1 MRVRFF
7 VYLNKRKL
15 FTQMKTLCKV
25 ISMSDDLSQI
35 IENIAQ
41 RARLASLSLSSA
53 STDQK
58 NNALK
63 KIAEGLEMNR
73 KILTEENQKDLDA
86 AEKDGLSP
94 AMIDRLRLTHERIDG
109 MVSGLRKLIELPD
122 PVGEIIDEKDRPN
135 GLKIRKVRTP
145 IGVIGI
151 IYESRPNVTIDCA
164 GLCIKSGNASI
175 LRGGKEAIHSNHALA
190 SIIAE
195 ALKDSDLPND
205 SVQLIPTVEREA
217 LNHLLTL
224 DNFIHCIIPRGG
236 EGLIRFVAENSRIPV
251 IKHYKGVCNLFVE
264 EEADISNAVKIAVSS
279 KCGRPGV
286 CNAIENLI
294 VSEKIAAEFLPLCAE
309 EMISK
314 GCEIKADQTAS
325 EILKDF
331 SIQPATD
338 DDFAEEF
345 LDLRISIKVVSTV
358 DEAISFINKFGSGHS
373 ESILTGNKSKAD
385 QFLKEVDA
393 SSVYWNAST
402 RFTDGFEFGLGAEI
416 GISTDRLH
424 ARGPMGLEELCTYK
438 YNIIGSG
445 QWK

>member
-1 MRVRFF
+1 
-7 VYLNKRKL
+7 
-15 FTQMKTLCKV
+15 
-25 ISMSDDLSQI
+25 MSNELHQI
-35 IENIAQ
+35 IEGLAK
-41 RARLASLSLSSA
+41 RARSASLALAGSS
-53 STDQK
+53 TRQK
-58 NNALK
+58 NEALQY
-63 KIAEGLEMNR
+63 IAEGLESNR
-73 KILTEENQKDLDA
+73 KLLTIENQKDLDA
-86 AEKDGLSP
+86 AQENGLSE

-109 MVSGLRKLIELPD
+109 MAKGLRELIELPD
-122 PVGEIIDEKDRPN
+122 PVGALIEEKERPN
-135 GLKIRKVRTP
+135 GLKIKKMRTP

-175 LRGGKEAIHSNHALA
+175 LRGGKEAIHSNQALA
-190 SIIAE
+190 RIIKE
-195 ALKDSDLPND
+195 ALQISDIPTD
-205 SVQLIPTVEREA
+205 SVQLVPTVDRLA

-224 DNFIHCIIPRGG
+224 DQYIHCIIPRGG
-236 EGLIRFVAENSRIPV
+236 ESLIRFVSENSRIPV

-264 EEADISNAVKIAVSS
+264 EEADLANAVKIAVSS

-294 VSEKIAAEFLPLCAE
+294 VSEKIAGKFLPLCAQE
-309 EMISK
+309 LIAE
-314 GCEIKADQTAS
+314 GCELLVDERAGT
-325 EILKDF
+325 ILKNF
-331 SIQPATD
+331 PTKSATEE
-338 DDFAEEF
+338 DFAEEF
-345 LDLRISIKVVSTV
+345 LDLRLAIKVVDSV
-358 DEAISFINKFGSGHS
+358 KDAISFINQFGSGHS
-373 ESILTGNKSKAD
+373 ESILTQNKAKAD

-438 YNIIGSG
+438 YNIIGNG